1 MFRIAYFLLAIPLL
15 LVTGCGSDIAGKAGW
30 PDSRNN
36 MTSDGNGP

>member
-1 MFRIAYFLLAIPLL
+1 MFRIAFFLLAIPLL
-15 LVTGCGSDIAGKAGW
+15 AVGCSGSDIAGKAGW